1 MILCKKIK
9 LFANCKCELSESPM
23 YNKRDKMLYWRGF
36 RGEIYRKYIDDDV
49 DKFECFPLNVGN
61 IGSMVFTN
69 MEDILLFG
77 EKGIVWKW
85 KPGNRPIIYKDF
97 KKSLFNDVITDK
109 HGRIYCGML
118 AENYFDNEKRG
129 KYGSLW
135 LWNNDKFTCIEN
147 TIGTTPNGIRFSPDS
162 KKMYFAVTDDDCIYE
177 YKYDENTGKTV

>member
-85 KPGNRPIIYKDF
+85 KP
-97 KKSLFNDVITDK
+97 
-109 HGRIYCGML
+109 
-118 AENYFDNEKRG
+118 A
-129 KYGSLW
+129 
-135 LWNNDKFTCIEN
+135 
-147 TIGTTPNGIRFSPDS
+147 
-162 KKMYFAVTDDDCIYE
+162 
-177 YKYDENTGKTV
+177 TGL